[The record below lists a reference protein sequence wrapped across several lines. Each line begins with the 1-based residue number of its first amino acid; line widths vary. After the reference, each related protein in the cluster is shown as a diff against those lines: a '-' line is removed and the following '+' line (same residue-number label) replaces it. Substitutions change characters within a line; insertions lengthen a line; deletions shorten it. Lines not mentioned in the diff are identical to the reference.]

1 MISNTN
7 VNMKICKYIKCSVN
21 EITSMEVCHMCEC
34 DKNKF
39 TELAMNKVQQ
49 LTFID

>member
-1 MISNTN
+1 MISNT
-7 VNMKICKYIKCSVN
+7 MIEYFVN
-21 EITSMEVCHMCEC
+21 EITSM
-34 DKNKF
+34 NPRFLARIKF